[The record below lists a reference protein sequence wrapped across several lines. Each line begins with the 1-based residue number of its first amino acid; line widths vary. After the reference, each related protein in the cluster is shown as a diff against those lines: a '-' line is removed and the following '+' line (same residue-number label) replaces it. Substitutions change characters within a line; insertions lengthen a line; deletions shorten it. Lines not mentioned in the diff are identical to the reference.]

1 MKCLVRLIVWFRHSP
16 RAQTMTEYV
25 LIVAAVASAGYVA
38 YKGLEGGINTL
49 ITNVTTTLK
58 AA

>member
-49 ITNVTTTLK
+49 IPT
-58 AA
+58 